1 MALDVLGRL
10 RGGAFLA
17 PTLHEYLSGA
27 PFDRA
32 GRALVTD
39 LGYGVARRMIEL
51 DAVLAP
57 LLKRPDRL
65 PPAVVDALRLGAF
78 EVLHRGTPP
87 YAAVDA
93 WVGIVK
99 GEAPGLAGLANAVL
113 RRVAPLPDVAPST
126 TAAALRASLPAW
138 LYERFAAA
146 LGEHAEGAAA
156 AMLEPEPLW
165 LTAFGRTAR
174 AALEADGATVAAYGP
189 TRPGRPSSLRVMAP
203 VSVDRLAAFAAGLVQ
218 PQNPASLQVAM
229 LLDPPPGGRVLDLAS
244 GRGVKSAVLAALG
257 ADVCAV
263 ELDPRRSAAAERNLR
278 RLGLRVEHVNA
289 DLTRPLDV
297 APAPHVLLDAPCSG
311 TGTLRGHPEIKL
323 RLTPEDIASA
333 AETQARMLGT
343 AAALVAPGGLLQYAV
358 CALTPDE
365 GPLVVAR
372 FLASD
377 HGLGFASE
385 PFELALPT
393 HVADHGRYVLP
404 LGGLDGFYVARLRKA
419 T

>member
-1 MALDVLGRL
+1 MALAVLGRM

-17 PTLHEYLSGA
+17 PTLHEYLSAA
-27 PFDRA
+27 PL
-32 GRALVTD
+32 GRADRGLVTD
-39 LGYGVARRMIEL
+39 LSYGVARRMLEL

-65 PPAVVDALRLGAF
+65 PPIVMDALRFGAF

-99 GEAPGLAGLANAVL
+99 SEAPGLAGLVNAVL
-113 RRVAPLPDVAPST
+113 RRVAPLPAARPPDA
-126 TAAALRASLPAW
+126 AAALRASLPAW

-146 LGEHAEGAAA
+146 LGEHAPEAAA

-165 LTAFGRTAR
+165 LTAFGPAART
-174 AALEADGATVAAYGP
+174 ALEADGAVVSAYG
-189 TRPGRPSSLRVMAP
+189 TVREGRPHSLRVMAP
-203 VSVDRLAAFAAGLVQ
+203 MSVDRLAAFTAGLVQ
-218 PQNPASLQVAM
+218 PQNPASLQVAL

-257 ADVCAV
+257 AEVCAV

-278 RLGLRVEHVNA
+278 RLGLSVKHLTA

-297 APAPHVLLDAPCSG
+297 APAPQVLLDAPCSG

-333 AETQARMLGT
+333 AETQARMLAT
-343 AAALVAPGGLLQYAV
+343 AAAVVAPGGLLQYAV
-358 CALTPDE
+358 CAMTPEE

-372 FLASD
+372 FLTSS
-377 HGLGFASE
+377 HGDGFASE
-385 PFELALPT
+385 QFELPLPT
-393 HVADHGRYVLP
+393 HAVDHGRYVLP
-404 LGGLDGFYVARLRKA
+404 LAGLDGFYVARLRRA
-419 T
+419 V